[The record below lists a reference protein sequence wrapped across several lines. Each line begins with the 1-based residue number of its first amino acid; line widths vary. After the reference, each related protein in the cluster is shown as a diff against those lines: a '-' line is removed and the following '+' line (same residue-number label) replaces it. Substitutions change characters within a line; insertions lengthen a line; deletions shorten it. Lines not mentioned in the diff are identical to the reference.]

1 MQRTLLLTMM
11 VLAAAVVPSFA
22 QQQISNDANPLY
34 RAPSIR
40 TSTISVPPIPGAPFS
55 ATARIESQ
63 QTMPDG
69 SVLAS
74 RDVNLIGRD
83 SRGRTHGEMRP
94 RVPIT
99 FQGMPPLSEVH
110 IFDPET
116 SVRTI
121 YYPATHVASS
131 QTVSPPRI
139 ASNLTDPH
147 TPLVRVEDLG
157 SSIIDNIDVQGA
169 RRTLTIPAPPD
180 GTSAA
185 ITVVDEYWYSP
196 DLHVNLLLRHN
207 DPRTG
212 MQTVTLTDIK
222 REEPAP
228 EFFQIPDGYKNVD
241 MTPPEAK

>member
-40 TSTISVPPIPGAPFS
+40 TSTINVPPIPGAPFS

-121 YYPATHVASS
+121 YYPSTHVASS
-131 QTVSPPRI
+131 QTVPLPRT
-139 ASNLTDPH
+139 APNSTDAH
-147 TPLVRVEDLG
+147 GPLVKIEDIG
-157 SSIIDNIDVQGA
+157 SSIIDNIDVHGT
-169 RRTLTIPAPPD
+169 RRTVTIPAQP
-180 GTSAA
+180 GGNTATL
-185 ITVVDEYWYSP
+185 TVVDEYRYSE

-207 DPRTG
+207 DPRIG
-212 MQTVTLTDIK
+212 MQTVKLTDIK

-228 EFFQIPDGYKNVD
+228 EFFQIPDGYKIVD
-241 MTPPEAK
+241 ITPPEAN